1 FALLALSAGSLKAGQ
16 AITQLEFIQW
26 LVQVTGETSQ
36 FTAASTAAD
45 YQQWA
50 QGKGLNPNGGWKLSS
65 RLTKPVL
72 AQALVQLL
80 NLSTSDKDGND
91 YIRTLMREGINLPTA
106 DDIDRGTLV
115 NFLGSRA

>member
-1 FALLALSAGSLKAGQ
+1 MKYIQKFWVQGCTISIQGLIKTITIVALLALSAGSLKAGQ

-50 QGKGLNPNGGWKLSS
+50 LGKSLNPNAGSTLSR
-65 RLTKPVL
+65 RLTIPVPGKGP
-72 AQALVQLL
+72 AQ
-80 NLSTSDKDGND
+80 
-91 YIRTLMREGINLPTA
+91 
-106 DDIDRGTLV
+106 
-115 NFLGSRA
+115 